1 MFYSKRLF
9 FDNSLLHIYIFT
21 KFEFKSDYQLS
32 NSRKLLDP
40 LTISGRN
47 LWKEK
52 FFDKPNSSKLVMITS
67 QTYVILKR
75 RNLKS
80 ILITATNN
88 VKEVI
93 TSTIG
98 IRFLHPWRFNN
109 GPSSSRGEEAWI
121 PSIGLSI
128 IRVAISAR
136 KHGSAE
142 KWDDKERW

>member
-52 FFDKPNSSKLVMITS
+52 FFDKPNSSKLVHIANMIAS

-80 ILITATNN
+80 ILIIATNN
-88 VKEVI
+88 MEEVI
-93 TSTIG
+93 TIG
-98 IRFLHPWRFNN
+98 IRFPHPWRTMVLH
-109 GPSSSRGEEAWI
+109 RGEEAWI

>member
-40 LTISGRN
+40 LTISDRN

-52 FFDKPNSSKLVMITS
+52 FFDKPNSSKLVMIAS

-88 VKEVI
+88 MEEVI
-93 TSTIG
+93 TIG
-98 IRFLHPWRFNN
+98 IRFPHPWRFNN
-109 GPSSSRGEEAWI
+109 GLSSRRRSLN
-121 PSIGLSI
+121 PFDRPLDNPC
-128 IRVAISAR
+128 R
-136 KHGSAE
+136 
-142 KWDDKERW
+142 D

>member
-40 LTISGRN
+40 LTISDRN

-52 FFDKPNSSKLVMITS
+52 FFDKPNSSKLIMIAS

-88 VKEVI
+88 MEEVI
-93 TSTIG
+93 TIG
-98 IRFLHPWRFNN
+98 IRFPHP
-109 GPSSSRGEEAWI
+109 
-121 PSIGLSI
+121 
-128 IRVAISAR
+128 
-136 KHGSAE
+136 
-142 KWDDKERW
+142 

>member
-52 FFDKPNSSKLVMITS
+52 FFDKPNSSKLVMIAS

-88 VKEVI
+88 MEEVI
-93 TSTIG
+93 TIG
-98 IRFLHPWRFNN
+98 IRFPHPWRFNN
-109 GPSSSRGEEAWI
+109 GPSSRRRSLNPFDR
-121 PSIGLSI
+121 PLDNPC
-128 IRVAISAR
+128 R
-136 KHGSAE
+136 
-142 KWDDKERW
+142 D

>member
-40 LTISGRN
+40 LTISDRN

-52 FFDKPNSSKLVMITS
+52 FFDKPNSSKLVMIAS
-67 QTYVILKR
+67 QMYVILKR

-88 VKEVI
+88 MEEVI
-93 TSTIG
+93 TIG
-98 IRFLHPWRFNN
+98 IRFPHP
-109 GPSSSRGEEAWI
+109 
-121 PSIGLSI
+121 
-128 IRVAISAR
+128 
-136 KHGSAE
+136 
-142 KWDDKERW
+142 

>member
-21 KFEFKSDYQLS
+21 KFEFKSDCQLS

-52 FFDKPNSSKLVMITS
+52 FFDKPNSSKLVMIAS
-67 QTYVILKR
+67 QAYVILKR

-80 ILITATNN
+80 ILIIATNN
-88 VKEVI
+88 MEEVI
-93 TSTIG
+93 TIG
-98 IRFLHPWRFNN
+98 IRFPHP
-109 GPSSSRGEEAWI
+109 
-121 PSIGLSI
+121 
-128 IRVAISAR
+128 
-136 KHGSAE
+136 
-142 KWDDKERW
+142 

>member
-40 LTISGRN
+40 LTISDRN

-52 FFDKPNSSKLVMITS
+52 FFDKPNSSKLVHIANMITS

-88 VKEVI
+88 MEEVI
-93 TSTIG
+93 TIG
-98 IRFLHPWRFNN
+98 IRFPHP
-109 GPSSSRGEEAWI
+109 
-121 PSIGLSI
+121 
-128 IRVAISAR
+128 
-136 KHGSAE
+136 
-142 KWDDKERW
+142 

>member
-1 MFYSKRLF
+1 MFYNKRLF

-40 LTISGRN
+40 LTISDRN

-52 FFDKPNSSKLVMITS
+52 FFDKPNSSKLVMIAS
-67 QTYVILKR
+67 QAYVILKR

-88 VKEVI
+88 MEEVI
-93 TSTIG
+93 TIG
-98 IRFLHPWRFNN
+98 IRFPHPWRFNN
-109 GPSSSRGEEAWI
+109 GPSSRRRSLNPFDR
-121 PSIGLSI
+121 PLDNPC
-128 IRVAISAR
+128 R
-136 KHGSAE
+136 
-142 KWDDKERW
+142 D

>member
-1 MFYSKRLF
+1 MFYNKRLF

-40 LTISGRN
+40 LTISDRN

-52 FFDKPNSSKLVMITS
+52 FFDKPNSSKLVMIAS

-88 VKEVI
+88 MEEVI
-93 TSTIG
+93 TIG
-98 IRFLHPWRFNN
+98 IRFPHPWRTIVLH
-109 GPSSSRGEEAWI
+109 RGEEAWI

-136 KHGSAE
+136 KHGPAE